1 MNDNQS
7 WYEEI
12 DSFSS
17 VFGDYTMRL
26 EIHKHEIADGYYVV
40 ISNSLNEDDTFI
52 EDIPSYEEAIEKAK
66 QIEVKI
72 IESDARLWYSINS

>member
-1 MNDNQS
+1 MEEYQS
-7 WYEEI
+7 WSKEV

-17 VFGDYTMRL
+17 IFGDYTMRF
-26 EIHKHEIADGYYVV
+26 EIHEHEIADGYYIV

-72 IESDARLWYSINS
+72 IESDEDLWHSINS